1 MSQTTVDIVEGW
13 NAALDFRLVSD
24 GSPQDLS
31 GLTVKGQ
38 CYDRLGNQVDLISD
52 ISITSATQGRVRL
65 VPDTQDFLITGSPYE
80 LRFYSTAN
88 GFEFWP
94 SAEHIQIL
102 VRR

>member
-13 NAALDFRLVSD
+13 NAAVDFRLVSD
-24 GSPQDLS
+24 GSPQDLT

-38 CYDRLGNQVDLISD
+38 GYDRLGNAVDLTGD
-52 ISITSATQGRVRL
+52 ISVTGATSGRVRL
-65 VPDTQDFLITGSPYE
+65 VPDTQDFLISGSPYE
-80 LRFYSTAN
+80 LRFYATAN

-94 SAEHIQIL
+94 SAEHVHIV